1 MANLSPGVLVKLLG
15 EMGVDEKFL
24 GDRKPVLIQVRS
36 IIPVLAEGDLWPNQ
50 GFYLKV
56 SDSSH
61 AMYVSLPQEQDD
73 MVLCNKLR
81 LGQLIYVEKLE
92 MAYPVPVLKGVKP
105 LLGRHPCVGSPKNL
119 VVINNLVN
127 VRGVS
132 DSVSSIEKDN
142 DVLKNL
148 EERYRSLSNSK
159 VRPNEEKS
167 RRSRRSRN
175 SDIEREHSD
184 VVKAS
189 RKITSGLVDKD
200 SDSESSTVSSCS
212 SVIIKRRSWN
222 GAEIS
227 DSPFVK
233 RGMKL
238 SARRRSASVSPVISV
253 GNDSSDD
260 NSCLSRRKDIGIDLK
275 SVKRS
280 NKCGIPMSVRYR
292 EEPIEPAAVFS
303 WADDKKVTET
313 KILWNSLPPTL
324 VELGKEVSRHRD
336 VALLA
341 AVEAL
346 QEASAAEGLLKCLS
360 TYSELQAAEGDAQK
374 PSVDKFLSLQDDF
387 MRTQSIIQSLTNICP
402 LREHDHDPN
411 IAGSIQESLKL
422 AMERKKNAT
431 VWIETALA
439 SDLTL
444 FSAPT
449 TPKPTALVKKSS
461 TTHGSEPKGTCTAKK
476 HRNYGE
482 IHMGLAA
489 EIDNQTSW
497 VKGSTLSATVDLT
510 NSMHDECRRW
520 FLGFVESYLDEAK
533 SKTISIESDSEV
545 SEIMCQI
552 KKVSDWLDVMVK
564 KEAKSPNSS
573 VEDSELEAYGR
584 VRDKIY
590 AILLKNVE
598 RTAMAYENLNSIAEG

>member
-92 MAYPVPVLKGVKP
+92 MAYPVPVVKGVKP

-238 SARRRSASVSPVISV
+238 SARRRSASVSVLL
-253 GNDSSDD
+253 
-260 NSCLSRRKDIGIDLK
+260 CLLY
-275 SVKRS
+275 S
-280 NKCGIPMSVRYR
+280 N
-292 EEPIEPAAVFS
+292 
-303 WADDKKVTET
+303 
-313 KILWNSLPPTL
+313 
-324 VELGKEVSRHRD
+324 
-336 VALLA
+336 
-341 AVEAL
+341 
-346 QEASAAEGLLKCLS
+346 
-360 TYSELQAAEGDAQK
+360 
-374 PSVDKFLSLQDDF
+374 
-387 MRTQSIIQSLTNICP
+387 
-402 LREHDHDPN
+402 
-411 IAGSIQESLKL
+411 
-422 AMERKKNAT
+422 
-431 VWIETALA
+431 
-439 SDLTL
+439 L
-444 FSAPT
+444 FY
-449 TPKPTALVKKSS
+449 
-461 TTHGSEPKGTCTAKK
+461 H
-476 HRNYGE
+476 
-482 IHMGLAA
+482 
-489 EIDNQTSW
+489 
-497 VKGSTLSATVDLT
+497 
-510 NSMHDECRRW
+510 
-520 FLGFVESYLDEAK
+520 
-533 SKTISIESDSEV
+533 
-545 SEIMCQI
+545 
-552 KKVSDWLDVMVK
+552 
-564 KEAKSPNSS
+564 NSS
-573 VEDSELEAYGR
+573 S
-584 VRDKIY
+584 KIW
-590 AILLKNVE
+590 VSFE
-598 RTAMAYENLNSIAEG
+598 